1 MESQIQLLFLFKRDG
16 VSYAFPYSPDVADE
30 FYLEGMS
37 IYHRFSEKMPQCTS
51 CIAHEMLH
59 LFGAWD
65 LYQSVQTTKAQE
77 EQAKKKLEE
86 HMFDLK
92 KVLYEWMGVDIE
104 KKEEQC
110 STGSQERY
118 RVIRQTLDEA
128 GKKMR

>member
-1 MESQIQLLFLFKRDG
+1 
-16 VSYAFPYSPDVADE
+16 
-30 FYLEGMS
+30 
-37 IYHRFSEKMPQCTS
+37 
-51 CIAHEMLH
+51 
-59 LFGAWD
+59 
-65 LYQSVQTTKAQE
+65 
-77 EQAKKKLEE
+77 
-86 HMFDLK
+86 MFDLK

>member
-1 MESQIQLLFLFKRDG
+1 MVNDKLHILVVDDDDRIRSLLKDYLTNNQYI
-16 VSYAFPYSPDVADE
+16 VSTAENA
-30 FYLEGMS
+30 
-37 IYHRFSEKMPQCTS
+37 
-51 CIAHEMLH
+51 
-59 LFGAWD
+59 
-65 LYQSVQTTKAQE
+65 

>member
-1 MESQIQLLFLFKRDG
+1 MDNTEERKNE
-16 VSYAFPYSPDVADE
+16 VV
-30 FYLEGMS
+30 
-37 IYHRFSEKMPQCTS
+37 
-51 CIAHEMLH
+51 
-59 LFGAWD
+59 
-65 LYQSVQTTKAQE
+65 QSVTNQHKLRIDKEVLLKNLVPVVLRQTDYSE

-110 STGSQERY
+110 SKGSQERY
-118 RVIRQTLDEA
+118 RVIRQTLDKA